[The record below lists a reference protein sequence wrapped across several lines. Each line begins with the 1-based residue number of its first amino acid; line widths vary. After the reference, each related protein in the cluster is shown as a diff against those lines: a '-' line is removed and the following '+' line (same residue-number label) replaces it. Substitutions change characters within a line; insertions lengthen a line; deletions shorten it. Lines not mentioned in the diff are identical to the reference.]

1 MDPRATYDLHLA
13 DRRALQ
19 SRLQA
24 RDRMMSAARGAVFVL
39 GLLVWWAVVWP
50 KVLTPWSLLVPVAG
64 FLVLAVVHERVV
76 RALERAGRS
85 VAFYEAGLAR
95 LDGTWPGRGDAGL
108 DLLPPD
114 HPYAEDLDV
123 LGRGSLFELTCRA
136 RSVAGRKRLAGWLL
150 EPSPADV
157 IRRRQA
163 AVAELAGALE
173 LRESL
178 VVLAE
183 DLRAANQRGELV
195 AWARQPVAAP
205 SRLARTS
212 AALLAATNLAT
223 LTAWFVT
230 GEPAPFFASLLASGL
245 AAALQA
251 RRVQGVLR
259 GAAGASA
266 ELQLLREVLSRLERG
281 TFTSAHLQELQRQ
294 VAGQHRA
301 SDEIAGLA
309 RLLDLLESRRNQL
322 FMPIAGLVLFTTQ
335 LGHAVAAWRH
345 RCGPL
350 VESWTQAV
358 GEMEALASLGGQL
371 FEHPGDTFAEI
382 VEGAVFEA
390 EGATHPLLPESR
402 AVRNDVHLGERR
414 LLLVSGS
421 NMSGK
426 STLLRTVGTNTVLAL
441 AGGPVRARRLRVG
454 PVQLGASIRVQDSL
468 LGGSSRFFAEIQR
481 LRSIMELAR
490 ERPPLLFLLDEV
502 LGGTNSADRK
512 AGAEAIMRGL
522 LERGAFGLVTTH
534 DLALAES
541 IGPLGPVA
549 ANVHFE
555 DQLEEGRLSFD
566 YHLKPGVVTRSNA
579 IALMRAV
586 GLMA

>member
-1 MDPRATYDLHLA
+1 
-13 DRRALQ
+13 
-19 SRLQA
+19 
-24 RDRMMSAARGAVFVL
+24 
-39 GLLVWWAVVWP
+39 
-50 KVLTPWSLLVPVAG
+50 
-64 FLVLAVVHERVV
+64 
-76 RALERAGRS
+76 
-85 VAFYEAGLAR
+85 
-95 LDGTWPGRGDAGL
+95 
-108 DLLPPD
+108 
-114 HPYAEDLDV
+114 
-123 LGRGSLFELTCRA
+123 
-136 RSVAGRKRLAGWLL
+136 
-150 EPSPADV
+150 
-157 IRRRQA
+157 
-163 AVAELAGALE
+163 
-173 LRESL
+173 
-178 VVLAE
+178 
-183 DLRAANQRGELV
+183 
-195 AWARQPVAAP
+195 
-205 SRLARTS
+205 
-212 AALLAATNLAT
+212 
-223 LTAWFVT
+223 
-230 GEPAPFFASLLASGL
+230 
-245 AAALQA
+245 
-251 RRVQGVLR
+251 
-259 GAAGASA
+259 
-266 ELQLLREVLSRLERG
+266 
-281 TFTSAHLQELQRQ
+281 
-294 VAGQHRA
+294 
-301 SDEIAGLA
+301 
-309 RLLDLLESRRNQL
+309 
-322 FMPIAGLVLFTTQ
+322 MPIAGLVLFTTQ